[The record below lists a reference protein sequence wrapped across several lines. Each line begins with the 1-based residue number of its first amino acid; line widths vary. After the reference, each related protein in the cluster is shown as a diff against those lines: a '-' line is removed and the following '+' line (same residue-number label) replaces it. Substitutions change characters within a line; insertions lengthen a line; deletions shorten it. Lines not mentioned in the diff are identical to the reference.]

1 MDQPKWRGLFS
12 LSVSWPI
19 RHDPSVN
26 CELWCHWSR
35 AKNEN
40 LKTPWTHQQ
49 FSLSLWTSV
58 GYHHHSTSIYIR
70 ASITRL
76 SVAILRATCWRF
88 SYIDS
93 DVASDEK
100 VMTRWMNLE
109 SPTAAGRRRS
119 WPHEWFHIWGL
130 VKKNGGF
137 LSQKATPKSSIYR
150 WIFHEI
156 NHPCLGTL
164 QICTDVPPNPP
175 RKSPDS
181 HRAT

>member
-1 MDQPKWRGLFS
+1 MLSWGAGFSTDRIWNRLSTQAMDQPKWRGLFS

-88 SYIDS
+88 SYIDFRCR
-93 DVASDEK
+93 K
-100 VMTRWMNLE
+100 RWEGHDMMNEPGKPDCCWKEAILTPWMV
-109 SPTAAGRRRS
+109 SYLGPCQ
-119 WPHEWFHIWGL
+119 
-130 VKKNGGF
+130 KKWRF
-137 LSQKATPKSSIYR
+137 PKSEGY
-150 WIFHEI
+150 
-156 NHPCLGTL
+156 P
-164 QICTDVPPNPP
+164 
-175 RKSPDS
+175 
-181 HRAT
+181 